1 MLYIYI
7 FIYLLYRLYILYYII
22 LYDII
27 LYPFLTTRVVG
38 SAAQFPPFFQVGRL
52 KKKEKED
59 AELERM
65 KKALDKSTSK
75 GWPPD
80 PSGKIPPVIR
90 WFSHDFPSMAIR
102 DFPKKARLIGGEGS
116 IYRSKDW
123 RTALNDSLSVYI
135 YIIYIDV
142 AVQVFGC
149 FFLSGN
155 LTKICLGLGAA
166 SIYMVIEFFI
176 IVRFWQTY

>member
-1 MLYIYI
+1 
-7 FIYLLYRLYILYYII
+7 
-22 LYDII
+22 
-27 LYPFLTTRVVG
+27 
-38 SAAQFPPFFQVGRL
+38 
-52 KKKEKED
+52 
-59 AELERM
+59 
-65 KKALDKSTSK
+65 
-75 GWPPD
+75 
-80 PSGKIPPVIR
+80 
-90 WFSHDFPSMAIR
+90 MAIR

>member
-1 MLYIYI
+1 
-7 FIYLLYRLYILYYII
+7 
-22 LYDII
+22 
-27 LYPFLTTRVVG
+27 
-38 SAAQFPPFFQVGRL
+38 
-52 KKKEKED
+52 
-59 AELERM
+59 LERM

-135 YIIYIDV
+135 YILYTSMLR
-142 AVQVFGC
+142 F
-149 FFLSGN
+149 
-155 LTKICLGLGAA
+155 KCLGV
-166 SIYMVIEFFI
+166 SFFQAI
-176 IVRFWQTY
+176 WQRFVWV